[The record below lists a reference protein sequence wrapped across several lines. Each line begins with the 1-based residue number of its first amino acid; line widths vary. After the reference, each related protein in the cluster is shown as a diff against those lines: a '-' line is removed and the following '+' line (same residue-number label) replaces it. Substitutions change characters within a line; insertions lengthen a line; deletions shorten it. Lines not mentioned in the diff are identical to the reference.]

1 MEIKKVYINEETYP
15 PLLKEIKDPPNPLYC
30 AGDLSL
36 LRRKCVALV
45 GSRRTTEYGRLTA
58 RRMGRKLAECGAVI
72 VSGMAKGIDTCAH
85 LGALEAG
92 AQYGGGTAAVL
103 GCGADVCY
111 PSSNL
116 KLRDQI
122 GKQGLILSEYPPGT
136 QPARYRF
143 PRRNRIIS
151 GLCEAVVVVQAP
163 ENSGALITAEM
174 AAEQGRDVYAVP
186 GPINS
191 GYHLGSNKLL
201 GDGALPL
208 AAIGDLVQD
217 LGLSKNSFAVFEES
231 LGEDEKKLVAFLQNH
246 GELTLDQLCAGLK
259 KPVSQ
264 VSGMVTVL
272 EIKGVLCT
280 TLGKIFIAK

>member
-1 MEIKKVYINEETYP
+1 MEIKKIYINEENYP
-15 PLLKEIKDPPNPLYC
+15 PLLREIEEPPNPLYYT
-30 AGDLSL
+30 GDLRL
-36 LRRKCVALV
+36 LRKKCVSLV
-45 GSRRTTEYGRLTA
+45 GSRRTTEYGRLIA
-58 RRMGRKLAECGAVI
+58 RQIGKKLAECGVVV

-85 LGALEAG
+85 IGALEADS
-92 AQYGGGTAAVL
+92 QYGGSTAAIL
-103 GCGADVCY
+103 GCGPDVCY
-111 PSSNL
+111 PPSNR

-122 GKQGLILSEYPPGT
+122 GKRGLILSEYPPGT

-151 GLCEAVVVVQAP
+151 GLSAAVVVVQAP
-163 ENSGALITAEM
+163 ENSGALITAEL

-208 AAIGDLVQD
+208 ATIGEFLQD
-217 LGLSKNSFAVFEES
+217 LGLSKVCTTAFEEN
-231 LGEDEKKLVAFLQNH
+231 LGQDEKKLVEFLQNH
-246 GELTLDQLCAGLK
+246 GELTLDQLCTELK

-264 VSGMVTVL
+264 ISGMITVL
-272 EIKGVLCT
+272 EIKGVICT
-280 TLGKIFIAK
+280 ALGKIFIAK